1 MSDPNVFAPTR
12 RQVLQLA
19 AGIFVLG
26 GMLAG
31 KRYRRYLVRHQVAT
45 MGTTADL
52 AAVHYNDR
60 YARGALQAAAAE
72 LKRVEALM
80 TRFDHN
86 SDIGRANALAGL
98 QQVRVSPETA
108 GVVQRAL
115 RWAESTDGAFE
126 PAIAR
131 VVDLWDV
138 KQRHSPPAPAAVQQ
152 LANRRLYRRIEAD
165 SDGRSAM
172 LFVREADA
180 AIDLGGIAAGY
191 GVDRAVAVLREWGIA
206 DAFVNVGG
214 DIYALGRSQDEEAW
228 IVGIRSPGDPTRLIG
243 VHALSDGAIATSGDY
258 EQGFTHGGRRY
269 HHIMDPSTAEP
280 RRSTLHSVT
289 ITAPTCIEADAAT
302 TAVFGWAPDTAQR
315 LLNRCSP
322 GAQLVSSA

>member
-1 MSDPNVFAPTR
+1 MPEHNVLAPTR

-19 AGIFVLG
+19 GGVFVLG
-26 GMLAG
+26 GMLVG
-31 KRYRRYLVRHQVAT
+31 KRYRRYLVRHQVTT

-60 YARGALQAAAAE
+60 YARAALQAAATE

-80 TRFDHN
+80 TRFDLN
-86 SDIGRANALAGL
+86 SDIGRANARAGL
-98 QQVRVSPETA
+98 QPVSVSPETA
-108 GVVQRAL
+108 AVVQRAL
-115 RWAESTDGAFE
+115 HWAQSTNGAFE

-138 KQRHSPPAPAAVQQ
+138 KQRHLPPAPDAVQR
-152 LANRRLYRRIEAD
+152 LANRQLYRRIDAD
-165 SDGRSAM
+165 SDGRSAV

-191 GVDRAVAVLREWGIA
+191 GVDRAVAVLREWGIV

-228 IVGIRSPGDPTRLIG
+228 NVGIRSPGDPTQLVG

-258 EQGFTHGGRRY
+258 EQGFTYGGRRY

-289 ITAPTCIEADAAT
+289 ITAQTCIEADAAT
-302 TAVFGWAPDTAQR
+302 TAVFGWAPDAAQR
-315 LLNRCSP
+315 LLNECSP
-322 GAQLVSSA
+322 SAQLVSSA